1 MVYLCD
7 TCSKADVSCPIYPS
21 YGDCIEYKKENSMM
35 WVHRCRVECTVMSIG
50 EGEECNWC
58 GRSEED
64 ENAEFGKLGPNEFP
78 DDEVG
83 DDAD

>member
-1 MVYLCD
+1 
-7 TCSKADVSCPIYPS
+7 
-21 YGDCIEYKKENSMM
+21 
-35 WVHRCRVECTVMSIG
+35 MSIG

-58 GRSEED
+58 GRSEKD